1 MSNPIPTMPEFTPD
15 FSGQSKYSP
24 DYKFSSVIFPT
35 NAPLLAED
43 LNEAQLILGNM
54 IKSLSETLLTD
65 GVISSTGASWYTTGG
80 VSIAGGDMLLIIAD
94 GKILSIKG
102 PVSIDSKS
110 VWCKFRKVVVTAESG
125 EIEGLPNYLADNAFG
140 MELSRREKFLF
151 DGLSSNETVGDGQFA
166 VKILDYEK
174 PVYAKVKVDSN
185 QGDTLKN
192 DLALVFNGFTSGSVV
207 WGTTADGL
215 EQVTETQKDISGKL
229 IATKVTVFNSDQLIT
244 ETLTI
249 AGGKTYVKKTTFS
262 VDAGGNDV
270 INTQYNIL

>member
-65 GVISSTGASWYTTGG
+65 GVISSTGASWYTADG
-80 VSIAGGDMLLIIAD
+80 VSIANGDVLLIIAD

-110 VWCKFRKVVVTAESG
+110 VWCKFTKVVITAESG

-140 MELSRREKFLF
+140 MELSRREMFVF
-151 DGLSSNETVGDGQFA
+151 DGLFSNETVEDDQFA
-166 VKILDYEK
+166 VKILDYEI
-174 PVYAKVKVDSN
+174 PVYTKVKVDSN
-185 QGDTLKN
+185 QGDILKN
-192 DLALVFNGFTSGSVV
+192 DLALMFNGFASGTAFED
-207 WGTTADGL
+207 TTEDGL
-215 EQVTETQKDISGKL
+215 ERWTETQNDINGNL
-229 IATKVTVFNSDQLIT
+229 IATKITVFNSDELIT

-249 AGGKTYVKKTTFS
+249 AGGKTYVKKTIFS
-262 VDAGGNDV
+262 VDESGNDV
-270 INTQYNIL
+270 IDTQYTVE